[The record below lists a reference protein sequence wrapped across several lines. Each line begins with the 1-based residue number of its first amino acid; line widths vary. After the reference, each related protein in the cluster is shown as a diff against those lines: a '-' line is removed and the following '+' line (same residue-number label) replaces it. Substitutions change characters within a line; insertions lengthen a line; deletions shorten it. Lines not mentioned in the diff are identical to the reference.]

1 MANNAAIDMK
11 RELKPISNLS
21 GKLVRKSLISFREVS
36 IERNI
41 MRAVTE
47 KHRPINEHIAND
59 SNGTWPSNAGL
70 PVSVLT
76 PPGTVVDVAKEL
88 KHQQEELPQL
98 SKILMSP

>member
-1 MANNAAIDMK
+1 
-11 RELKPISNLS
+11 
-21 GKLVRKSLISFREVS
+21 
-36 IERNI
+36 

-59 SNGTWPSNAGL
+59 SNA
-70 PVSVLT
+70 
-76 PPGTVVDVAKEL
+76 GTVVDVAKEL

>member
-1 MANNAAIDMK
+1 MK

-59 SNGTWPSNAGL
+59 SNEGSA
-70 PVSVLT
+70 VSVLT

-98 SKILMSP
+98 SKILMCP